1 MTYLTETFIPYT
13 KVLTPLLLEGLWITI
28 YVSALAFLLSII
40 LGAILAIIQHFRVKI
55 LSQLAKVYVSYFRGT
70 PLLIQLFLFYYGLP
84 MVFDVMKRCPK
95 TFALVLCLGLNS
107 AAYISESIRGAIE
120 SVDKGQYEAS
130 IAFGLTHPQM
140 MLKIILPQ
148 AAVAAIPPIV
158 NSCLDIIKMSSLGMT
173 IGIQDIMGEAQ
184 LTAATY
190 YKTFETYILAAVF
203 YWILAIVLGVVQKK
217 VEKIISSAYQK
228 HMLEIK
234 NLSKSFGN
242 QQVLD
247 HISLKIEKGKVIAV
261 IGPSGTGKSTL
272 LRCIN
277 VLERP
282 EEGTIQLDDQ
292 IFDYEKLSK
301 ADIQVLRTRTSM
313 VFQNSNLYRNKTA
326 LENITT
332 PLTLVKKMPK
342 EEADKIALDLLE
354 KVGVL
359 EKKDAYPETLSGGE
373 KQRVG
378 IARALAVNP
387 DIILFD
393 EPTSALDPELVA
405 GVLDVIKDLAKQH
418 TTMLIVTHEMKFAK
432 NVADEV
438 VFMEGGHIVEMG
450 LAHEVFENP
459 KEERTRQFL
468 SKNNE

>member
-130 IAFGLTHPQM
+130 IAFGLTS
-140 MLKIILPQ
+140 
-148 AAVAAIPPIV
+148 PPIV

-228 HMLEIK
+228 
-234 NLSKSFGN
+234 
-242 QQVLD
+242 
-247 HISLKIEKGKVIAV
+247 
-261 IGPSGTGKSTL
+261 
-272 LRCIN
+272 
-277 VLERP
+277 
-282 EEGTIQLDDQ
+282 
-292 IFDYEKLSK
+292 
-301 ADIQVLRTRTSM
+301 
-313 VFQNSNLYRNKTA
+313 
-326 LENITT
+326 
-332 PLTLVKKMPK
+332 
-342 EEADKIALDLLE
+342 
-354 KVGVL
+354 
-359 EKKDAYPETLSGGE
+359 
-373 KQRVG
+373 
-378 IARALAVNP
+378 
-387 DIILFD
+387 
-393 EPTSALDPELVA
+393 
-405 GVLDVIKDLAKQH
+405 
-418 TTMLIVTHEMKFAK
+418 
-432 NVADEV
+432 
-438 VFMEGGHIVEMG
+438 
-450 LAHEVFENP
+450 
-459 KEERTRQFL
+459 
-468 SKNNE
+468 